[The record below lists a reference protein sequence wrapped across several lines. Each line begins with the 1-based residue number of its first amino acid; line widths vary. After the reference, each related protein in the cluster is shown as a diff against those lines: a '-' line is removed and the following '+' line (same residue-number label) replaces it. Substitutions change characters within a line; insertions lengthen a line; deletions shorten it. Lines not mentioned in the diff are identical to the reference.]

1 MAITAAMVKELRERT
16 GAGMMDCKKALTEA
30 NGDLDAAI
38 EDMRKSG
45 AAKAVKK
52 AGRIA
57 AEGQVAIAVSE
68 NRKKAAVVEVNCETD
83 FVTKDDSFNSFTEA
97 VTNKVL
103 ESGVTDIAQLIEL
116 TLADGATV
124 EKSRQD
130 LVAKIGENIQLR
142 RAEYFE
148 TSDGLLGSYRHGTR
162 IGVVTE
168 LLGGDEALSR
178 DISMHIAASRP
189 VCVDEKQVPA
199 ELLANERKIFTA
211 QAEESGKPPEIAE
224 KMVAGRIKKY
234 LKEVTLTGQ
243 PFVKDP
249 DQTIGE
255 LLKKA
260 DASVVRFVRLEVGEG
275 IEKKQEDFAEEVMAQ
290 VKAG

>member
-83 FVTKDDSFNSFTEA
+83 FVTKDDSFNRFTEA

-116 TLADGATV
+116 TLGDGATV

-199 ELLANERKIFTA
+199 ELLANERKIFTD
-211 QAEESGKPPEIAE
+211 K
-224 KMVAGRIKKY
+224 R
-234 LKEVTLTGQ
+234 
-243 PFVKDP
+243 
-249 DQTIGE
+249 
-255 LLKKA
+255 KKA
-260 DASVVRFVRLEVGEG
+260 VSHLKLLRKWWPGVLKNISKRSP
-275 IEKKQEDFAEEVMAQ
+275 
-290 VKAG
+290 